1 MSDYIPEKNIQAI
14 IYPCLNLTWI
24 ISEIGLSA
32 SLAENLIM
40 LIFKTKQFI
49 YLEQTKNLSAS
60 NSRLKCTGSN

>member
-1 MSDYIPEKNIQAI
+1 M
-14 IYPCLNLTWI
+14 
-24 ISEIGLSA
+24 SEIALLE
-32 SLAENLIM
+32 SLVEDLTV